1 MVWPRSPLAH
11 DPAIDVRH
19 SNRASG
25 RHATAAGGDPPGA
38 VSFSTA
44 RRSGGAVLD
53 GRPGQVVAA
62 APASRGSRSPTPPGN
77 LRATV
82 RCLPRRRLQGHPP
95 FAQSGCAG
103 ATWPRITRTTPTKS
117 TDRLGRP
124 RRWRRLL
131 RPGPPRPRG
140 PGVDRVHPDPYVG
153 VRRRSCA
160 STPATRW
167 TAGRW
172 RPIDFLQ
179 ERQLTTR
186 KFGGSRSK
194 GELGG
199 QGGHVWLGVGGRL
212 RRGRE

>member
-11 DPAIDVRH
+11 DPAINVRH

-44 RRSGGAVLD
+44 RRGGGAVLD

-62 APASRGSRSPTPPGN
+62 APASRGSRSTTPPGN

-82 RCLPRRRLQGHPP
+82 RCLPRRQLQGHPP

-103 ATWPRITRTTPTKS
+103 ALGISTPAVASPGRGRGSPGRLRPRAPIDWGDLAGGAGCFDQAHLGHEVRASTGFTPTRMS
-117 TDRLGRP
+117 ESG
-124 RRWRRLL
+124 
-131 RPGPPRPRG
+131 GG
-140 PGVDRVHPDPYVG
+140 
-153 VRRRSCA
+153 SCA
-160 STPATRW
+160 NTPATRW
-167 TAGRW
+167 TAGRC

-186 KFGGSRSK
+186 
-194 GELGG
+194 
-199 QGGHVWLGVGGRL
+199 
-212 RRGRE
+212 